1 MSAHKPESN
10 KACAVRMGAHGFFE
24 VRQVTRMESARDR
37 PLHATRPA
45 AAVKALARVHI
56 NFSWIARS
64 HLGAA
69 VESLAMRSY
78 PEDLDGLPCI
88 LKADVTAREP
98 TAAEIHGT

>member
-45 AAVKALARVHI
+45 TAVKAMARVH
-56 NFSWIARS
+56 NSGSAHRARNASISS
-64 HLGAA
+64 HPACPSEAAGTRSARGPGAVA
-69 VESLAMRSY
+69 TVSIGY
-78 PEDLDGLPCI
+78 LPFI
-88 LKADVTAREP
+88 R
-98 TAAEIHGT
+98 